1 MGAGCAR
8 LFSSGSYS
16 LHVRTHPG
24 NGYSK
29 SVTPFLGKVLIV
41 LMDDGN
47 LRKACDLSQ
56 AASILLL
63 LMSLRTSPP
72 KDSKTPVEPSI
83 MNHTPIS
90 QAYAY
95 ADATLCKANSY
106 VAAFLV
112 LFSTGD

>member
-8 LFSSGSYS
+8 LFSAGSYS
-16 LHVRTHPG
+16 LHIRTHPG

-47 LRKACDLSQ
+47 LRKACDFSQ

-72 KDSKTPVEPSI
+72 EDWQTPVEPSI
-83 MNHTPIS
+83 MNHTPIF
-90 QAYAY
+90 
-95 ADATLCKANSY
+95 TCICIC
-106 VAAFLV
+106 
-112 LFSTGD
+112 